1 MERKS
6 IVCGVTASTRAQRAA
21 LEAARLARAT
31 GAELIY
37 VHVVDVSFLGEEMD
51 HSLSRAFIEDSLIRL
66 GMQIVEHAVQI
77 ALTEEVM
84 AEKHL
89 AKGPVM
95 RCLHKVAREV
105 GADLLVL
112 GGDSQ
117 IVFREVLKIA
127 EADETPSEKDLT
139 PRRDDRNQQ
148 ATQRCK
154 EI

>member
-95 RCLHKVAREV
+95 RCLNRVAREV
-105 GADLLVL
+105 GADVIVL
-112 GGDSQ
+112 GGDGGRTA
-117 IVFREVLKIA
+117 FREVLKLA
-127 EADETPSEKDLT
+127 EIDEIPSDRDITPQSEDHH
-139 PRRDDRNQQ
+139 QQ
-148 ATQRCK
+148 ATQG
-154 EI
+154 